1 MKVCEKINCMMKG
14 NAMKRTLTIFMLTI
28 LLLISFSACS
38 KKENLFPAN
47 GILIIGDENKIS
59 PIINRYQEITKANEV
74 FSVKTGSYGNGQVLI
89 LNESTA
95 LALIKEKA
103 FRKRDNGSNYILD
116 TLPKFPKEGSLL
128 FTNEDEKTMK
138 SIKIEGNEIPVTY
151 DSDTWIGNTRKYPTQ
166 SYVIV
171 AKNSVYKEIKANE
184 TKMNLLQFKKS
195 IGDEKPKMSTDNS
208 LVNEEIKVKKLIKGL
223 EGEVAFQFVT
233 IGEES

>member
-1 MKVCEKINCMMKG
+1 
-14 NAMKRTLTIFMLTI
+14 MKRTLTIFMLTI
-28 LLLISFSACS
+28 IFLISFSACS
-38 KKENLFPAN
+38 KKDNSFPAN
-47 GILIIGDENKIS
+47 GVLIIGDENNIS
-59 PIINRYQEITKANEV
+59 PIINRYQEITKENEV
-74 FSVKTGSYGNGQVLI
+74 FSVKKGEVGNGHGHVLI

-95 LALIKEKA
+95 LALIKEKI
-103 FRKRDNGSNYILD
+103 FHKRGNGSNYILD

-184 TKMNLLQFKKS
+184 TKMHLLQFKKS
-195 IGDEKPKMSTDNS
+195 IGDEKPKMSTDNTM
-208 LVNEEIKVKKLIKGL
+208 VNENVKVKKLIKGL
-223 EGEVAFQFVT
+223 EGEVSFQFVT
-233 IGEES
+233 IGEKS